1 MKVDITL
8 RDLNAEEAAAIL
20 VAAKDGGAKL
30 ALFFATPGQAAMQ
43 AAPAAVAAATG
54 QGEMDFPPK
63 TDAPP
68 APAAATPPA
77 ASSPPPAAAKPAA
90 PPNADLEKWSRYTT
104 TKSVVKALIE
114 GENIKDRAA
123 ILARCQEL
131 RAAGVAPLKAVPEDQ
146 FADRVGSAVLALLG
160 E

>member
-20 VAAKDGGAKL
+20 MAAKEGGAKL
-30 ALFFATPGQAAMQ
+30 ALFFATPGSSAMQ
-43 AAPAAVAAATG
+43 TAPAAVAAATG
-54 QGEMDFPPK
+54 SS
-63 TDAPP
+63 P
-68 APAAATPPA
+68 APAAATPPPA
-77 ASSPPPAAAKPAA
+77 AEAPSAQQELSAAKPAA
-90 PPNADLEKWSRYTT
+90 AAAPPANADLEKWSRYTT

-114 GENIKDRAA
+114 GENIKDRAQ

-131 RAAGVAPLKAVPEDQ
+131 RVAGVAPLKAVPEDQ